1 MWYLGLAE
9 RGRLPD
15 SLVRA
20 FMAWLNWRQLQSL
33 RTGGPEAQQNRY
45 RALVE
50 QLLHSPIAVATEKAN
65 QQHYELPPRFF
76 ELVLGPRLKYSS
88 AYFPAGVTSLA
99 QAEEAM
105 LELYLERA
113 RLADGQRILELGCGW
128 GSLTL
133 KLAERFPAARIVA
146 VSNSN
151 DQRTYLEAKAMPN
164 LEILTCDMNHFVA
177 EGRFDRIV
185 SVEMFEHMRNYA
197 HLFGRV
203 HQWLRPG
210 GLAFLH
216 VFCHRLH
223 PYLFE
228 VKSEAD
234 WIERYFFTG
243 GTMPSVDL
251 LPNLAHPLR
260 LQASWLVDGTHYQ
273 KTANAW
279 LANLDARETEVRR
292 LLAEVYP
299 DPDRWWV
306 YWRLFFLA
314 CAELFGY
321 RRGQEWMVVHHLLA
335 RD

>member
-1 MWYLGLAE
+1 MWYLKLAE
-9 RGRLPD
+9 QGRLPD
-15 SLVRA
+15 SVVRA
-20 FMAWLNWRQLQSL
+20 FMAWLNYRHL
-33 RTGGPEAQQNRY
+33 RGLKAGGPEHQQDRY
-45 RALVE
+45 RAFLERLVK
-50 QLLHSPIAVATEKAN
+50 SPIAVATVEAN
-65 QQHYELPPRFF
+65 QQHYELPPEFF

-88 AYFPAGVTSLA
+88 AYFAPGVTSLA

-113 RLADGQRILELGCGW
+113 QLADGQRILELGCGW

-133 KLAERFPAARIVA
+133 KMAERFPRAEIVA

-151 DQRTYLEAKAMPN
+151 DQRAYLEEKRVSN
-164 LEILTCDMNHFVA
+164 LEVLTCDINQFAPDGH
-177 EGRFDRIV
+177 FDRIV
-185 SVEMFEHMRNYA
+185 SIEMFEHMRNYA
-197 HLFGRV
+197 RLFGRV
-203 HQWLRPG
+203 HHWLRPG

-228 VKSEAD
+228 VKTEAD

-243 GTMPSVDL
+243 GTMPSADL

-260 LQASWLVDGTHYQ
+260 LEASWLVDGTHYQ

-279 LANLDARETEVRR
+279 LANMDRHEAAVRR
-292 LLAEVYP
+292 LFTEVYP
-299 DPDRWWV
+299 DPERWWV

-321 RRGQEWMVVHHLLA
+321 RGGREWMVVHHLFT